1 MSLPVDKTLREARN
15 LMKAGE
21 LAQAEE
27 LYKQILSKFPK
38 NKKGIDGYQKLKAG
52 ITSKGSENSEPPQEK
67 VQELIN
73 LYNQGQFE
81 DALVSVRRLISLFPK
96 AIILHNIHGASNTA
110 LQRHDA
116 AIDSYKQAIKIN
128 PNYADSYNNMGA
140 ALHDKGDSDAAIDSY
155 KQAIKINPNYAD
167 AYYNMG
173 NAFKKKGDLN
183 AVMGAYTQAIKF
195 KPEHAGAYY
204 NIGLVLSDLK
214 FSKPNSDLSQIIV
227 KIIDKKNY
235 VRPSDIAPAAVS
247 LIKLDKVFQSVLS
260 RFFSGELEH
269 TLEQTVSELSRIPLL
284 LKIMEV
290 CPIPDLEVE
299 RLLTSLRS
307 AILKNVSQLSAS
319 KESLIFQTAL
329 ALQCF
334 TNEYIYSLASEDTK
348 FLNELENNVQK
359 NLADGKQPAP
369 IALACIASFKILH
382 DYSWCHLLIIPDE
395 LKQLAKRQIFN
406 FETERAI
413 RVELTNLFEITEGTS
428 LKVRQ
433 QYEESPYPRWVNLGL
448 PQEACTIYDA
458 AKNIN
463 LRVHNEEIYD
473 CDAPQILV
481 AGCGTGQ
488 HSITAAA
495 KFRNCNVLAVD
506 LSVSSLAYAKRKTE
520 EQGFKNINY
529 MQADILDLRKLDRQF
544 DIIESSG
551 VLHHMTDPMAG
562 WKILTDCL
570 KPGGLMKIGLYSE
583 LARQDINKMRKE
595 IQRGNFSSDNFSM
608 KSFRTDV
615 IHSDQKHHKK
625 ILSSHDFYSLSML
638 RDLLFHV
645 QEYQFTI
652 PQIKYSLNEL
662 RMEFCGFEND
672 RLINSFKCSYANPND
687 IYDLEKWNS
696 FEHDNPRAFAG
707 MYQFWCQK
715 MS

>member
-1 MSLPVDKTLREARN
+1 
-15 LMKAGE
+15 
-21 LAQAEE
+21 
-27 LYKQILSKFPK
+27 
-38 NKKGIDGYQKLKAG
+38 
-52 ITSKGSENSEPPQEK
+52 
-67 VQELIN
+67 
-73 LYNQGQFE
+73 
-81 DALVSVRRLISLFPK
+81 
-96 AIILHNIHGASNTA
+96 
-110 LQRHDA
+110 
-116 AIDSYKQAIKIN
+116 
-128 PNYADSYNNMGA
+128 
-140 ALHDKGDSDAAIDSY
+140 
-155 KQAIKINPNYAD
+155 
-167 AYYNMG
+167 
-173 NAFKKKGDLN
+173 
-183 AVMGAYTQAIKF
+183 
-195 KPEHAGAYY
+195 
-204 NIGLVLSDLK
+204 
-214 FSKPNSDLSQIIV
+214 
-227 KIIDKKNY
+227 
-235 VRPSDIAPAAVS
+235 
-247 LIKLDKVFQSVLS
+247 
-260 RFFSGELEH
+260 
-269 TLEQTVSELSRIPLL
+269 
-284 LKIMEV
+284 
-290 CPIPDLEVE
+290 
-299 RLLTSLRS
+299 
-307 AILKNVSQLSAS
+307 
-319 KESLIFQTAL
+319 LIFQTAL

-334 TNEYIYSLASEDTK
+334 TNEYIYSLANEDTK

-395 LKQLAKRQIFN
+395 LKQLAKRQISN

-433 QYEESPYPRWVNLGL
+433 QYEENPYPRWVNLGL

-551 VLHHMTDPMAG
+551 VLHHMKDPMAG

-672 RLINSFKCSYANPND
+672 RIINSFKCSYANPND